1 MKLITLDYF
10 VFTGSCQW
18 KTKSD
23 PYVQEEKKDLDR
35 IICATKCA
43 KNQDLTVNI
52 KSVLEKKNI
61 AWFSQCVASKNN
73 IYCHYIKLISIS
85 TVVTLS

>member
-1 MKLITLDYF
+1 MYA
-10 VFTGSCQW
+10 GSRHMQ
-18 KTKSD
+18 TKSD
-23 PYVQEEKKDLDR
+23 PHVHEGRKDLDR
-35 IICATKCA
+35 IICDTKCA

-61 AWFSQCVASKNN
+61 AWFAQCVASKNN
-73 IYCHYIKLISIS
+73 ICCHYIELISIS

>member
-52 KSVLEKKNI
+52 KSVLEKK
-61 AWFSQCVASKNN
+61 
-73 IYCHYIKLISIS
+73 
-85 TVVTLS
+85 TLPGLLSVSPPKITFIVIILS

>member
-52 KSVLEKKNI
+52 KSVLEKKNT
-61 AWFSQCVASKNN
+61 SKNN